1 MTPILSFFGYRQH
14 DPLDDAPAATR
25 YLLVMGS
32 TAVLSLLLLYLA
44 FDVLHIA
51 TLKYAW
57 LFWLELAVLTLFYA
71 PVVCALRKSSSL
83 VHIALLMAGGV
94 PVDLF
99 LEARYRS
106 LGHEAPWMYSPD
118 GLLGPVHPLLRI
130 VIVWFGDAL
139 ICGPIALWVARMVA
153 RAAFHKQP
161 EAVSD
166 LFPDEWCLEQ
176 VDKPHH
182 DAAYYILRLI
192 GLAYLSYFLL
202 AILGLPGTAPWPKA
216 IRDLLDM
223 TYANPALTINTF
235 IKLTIIFVLA
245 TLGAHNVKLRW
256 HCSLILL
263 VGHLVSTAASL
274 FFYHCTPRVPGN
286 DFLLTSAIVDGVIS
300 ALLVWV
306 MIRYRGDSHE
316 FARPKEFSEFYSL
329 PQRATTIFYYAFGM
343 IVGLIVPGVLF
354 LRFHV
359 DGSSGWGAVYG
370 YPDPQICN
378 TLTKYSTL
386 SFLSFVVARREALRE
401 NLYKAI
407 LWPYTISV
415 VASALW
421 LLIGGMFFNVALR
434 TWTGGLAHVD
444 WYYMVNVAID
454 GCVVLLFLGLRK
466 MVYDVDYS
474 ISAMSPSSVQNV
486 AALDDAFYGGDPE
499 DHSATA
505 QSVDKHV
512 GGIRGRKRGLLNVPY
527 WVVEHV
533 LPMLYGLHIGFSSM
547 DREHQRS
554 FLRRSVLRPPRER
567 AKSFIPELA
576 ELVYKL
582 GTAAHALTT
591 LAHFSQIKNA
601 AAAGYVPADARDR
614 LQGDYPS
621 ARPPFAHAATLP
633 SGPDDRLNN
642 KPDVALPGRPL
653 IAPRVSTPVGEPPVP
668 DEVDYLIV
676 GSGAGG
682 ATMANRLAGHSSSV
696 LVIERGPRYSA
707 IQDFNDNELEM
718 IRKLYK
724 EGGLQQ
730 TKRFDLTILQGEC
743 VGGSTVI
750 NNAICFR
757 MPEPVQKKWT
767 GDFGLDLSGLNEEY
781 DRVAGELEI
790 GTLDPIAVN
799 TRVEAAFR
807 AGVAGYNAAMPNGAL
822 AGPDILLGN
831 FRNELGTGLANLG
844 DRHVRKRSMLETY
857 VPWAEAHGATTIG
870 NLSAVRFVAQN
881 RRATGLMVRTSLGA
895 LKTIRVRKAVIVSG
909 GVIASSNFLMR
920 SGLRKNVGLRTS
932 CNFAFP
938 LAFDFA
944 EEMRAY
950 DGVQIT
956 LGATDPQNRA
966 VFETYFN
973 PPGSF
978 ALSLPFYFER
988 RYSAMSRYPNLVNF
1002 GGLVGA
1008 ESNGVVERTPDIL
1021 SGRAFT
1027 WELGDRDRANIK
1039 YALATLV
1046 EIGRQAGAT
1055 RAFLPTEPGI
1065 ELPLDGPSVDRFR
1078 TALAGFP
1085 LTMSSLRLTTA
1096 HPQGGNGMYGDGS
1109 ALKELRVV
1117 DGDYRLDGFDN
1128 VFVADASIFPSTI
1141 TVNPQWTIMAMSS
1154 LAAKSVLRNTL

>member
-1 MTPILSFFGYRQH
+1 MPPIFSFFGYRNP
-14 DPLDDAPAATR
+14 DPLDDAPVRIR
-25 YLLVMGS
+25 YLLTMGS
-32 TAVLSLLLLYLA
+32 TFVLSVLLLYVA
-44 FDVLHIA
+44 FDVLHLA

-57 LFWLELAVLTLFYA
+57 LFWVECAILTLFYA
-71 PVVCALRKSSSL
+71 PVICALRKSSSL
-83 VHIALLMAGGV
+83 VHIGLLVAGAGSL
-94 PVDLF
+94 DLF
-99 LEARYRS
+99 LQARYRS
-106 LGHEAPWMYSPD
+106 QGLETLWMYTPE
-118 GLLGPVHPLLRI
+118 GLLGGAPPLLQI
-130 VIVWFGDAL
+130 LIVWVGDAL
-139 ICGPIALWVARMVA
+139 VCGVLALWVGRMVA
-153 RAAFHKQP
+153 RIAFKKSP
-161 EAVSD
+161 EPVQD
-166 LFPDEWCLEQ
+166 LFPDEWSLER
-176 VDKPHH
+176 VEKPRH
-182 DAAYYILRLI
+182 DHAYYILRLI
-192 GLAYLSYFLL
+192 GLAYLSYFIL
-202 AILGLPGTAPWPKA
+202 AILGLPGTAPWPTA
-216 IRDLLDM
+216 VRNLLDM

-263 VGHLVSTAASL
+263 VGHLVSTAMSL
-274 FFYHCTPRVPGN
+274 FFYFWTPGGPDSR
-286 DFLLTSAIVDGVIS
+286 FLLTSAIVDGVIS

-306 MIRYRGDSHE
+306 MISYRQDSNE
-316 FARPKEFSEFYSL
+316 FARPKEFPEFYSL
-329 PQRATTIFYYAFGM
+329 PQRATTIFYFAFGT
-343 IVGLIVPGVLF
+343 IVGLIVPGVIF
-354 LRFHV
+354 LRLHF

-370 YPDPQICN
+370 YPDPQVCN

-386 SFLSFVVARREALRE
+386 SFLSFVLARREALRE

-421 LLIGGMFFNVALR
+421 LLIGGMFFSVALKTR
-434 TWTGGLAHVD
+434 TGGWAHVD

-454 GCVVLLFLGLRK
+454 GTVVLLFLGLRK

-486 AALDDAFYGGDPE
+486 AALDDAFYGGDAE

-512 GGIRGRKRGLLNVPY
+512 GGIRGRKRGLLNVPF

-533 LPMLYGLHIGFSSM
+533 LAMIYGLHIGFSSM

-554 FLRRSVLRPPRER
+554 FLRLYVLRPPAER
-567 AKSFIPELA
+567 GKSFIPELA
-576 ELVYKL
+576 ELVYKV
-582 GTAAHALTT
+582 GSAAHALTT
-591 LAHFSQIKNA
+591 LAHFSQNKNSA
-601 AAAGYVPADARDR
+601 AIGYVPADARDR

-621 ARPPFAHAATLP
+621 GPPPFAEVAPLP
-633 SGPDDRLNN
+633 LGPDDKRND
-642 KPDVALPGRPL
+642 KPDVPPPTKPL
-653 IAPRVSTPVGEPPVP
+653 IAPRVSTPVGESPIP

-682 ATMANRLAGHSSSV
+682 ATMAYRLSCSSAHV

-718 IRKLYK
+718 VRKLYK

-757 MPEPVQKKWT
+757 MPQTVQNRWQN
-767 GDFGLDLSGLNEEY
+767 DFGLDLTGLKQEY
-781 DRVAGELEI
+781 DRVGKELEI
-790 GTLDPIAVN
+790 GALDPIAVN
-799 TRVEAAFR
+799 ARVEAVFR
-807 AGVAGYNAAMPNGAL
+807 AGVAGYNAEMPKGAL
-822 AGPDILLGN
+822 LGPELLLGN
-831 FRNELGTGLANLG
+831 FRNELGTGLSNLG
-844 DRHVRKRSMLETY
+844 DRQVRKRSMLETY
-857 VPWAEAHGATTIG
+857 VPWAEARGATTIG
-870 NLSAVRFVAQN
+870 NLSAVRFLARN
-881 RRATGLMVRTSLGA
+881 GRATGVMVRTSLGA

-920 SGLRKNVGLRTS
+920 SGLKKNVGLRTS

-938 LAFDFA
+938 LVFDFP

-956 LGATDPQNRA
+956 LAAADPQNRA

-978 ALSLPFYFER
+978 AISLPFYFER
-988 RYSAMSRYPNLVNF
+988 RDSAMNRYSHLVNF
-1002 GGLVGA
+1002 GALVGA

-1021 SGRAFT
+1021 SGRAFS
-1027 WELGDRDRANIK
+1027 WELGDGDRANIK

-1046 EIGRQAGAT
+1046 DIGRQAGAT

-1065 ELPLDGPSVDRFR
+1065 ELPLDGSSVNRFR
-1078 TALAGFP
+1078 AALSGFP
-1085 LTMSSLRLTTA
+1085 LTMDTLRLTTA

-1109 ALKELRVV
+1109 SLKSLRVV
-1117 DGDYRLDGFDN
+1117 DGDYRVDGFEN

-1154 LAAKSVLRNTL
+1154 LAAQSVLRHTL